1 MRNVLLLPAGLLFT
15 VASAQ
20 PGTLDISFGTGG
32 ETLHSLGT
40 PYDLIWDMAIQP
52 DDKIVVAGSVGA
64 IGGGAFQDAFV
75 TRFTADGAVDNTFG
89 TNGTVVWTGTGGNDR
104 IRGVDIDVDGKVVV
118 AGETQVNGGETQMFI
133 IRLLPDGTFD
143 NTFSGDGLLTR
154 PGSIYND
161 GSYARDVKCMPD
173 GSILVGGY
181 EHYNLTT
188 PNYNAVSF
196 WKCTTTGAA
205 PGNFGGVATGY
216 TFADLFQDDQADVLN
231 GMAVR
236 ADGSIVVG
244 TQSYDGAYQR
254 MGYAT
259 FNADGSHLGNNA
271 EVTYDFTV
279 GNEFAYSIVLL
290 PDERCVLA
298 GGVTNQAGLMGVLP
312 TGGPDAS
319 FGTAGKV
326 NVQLGSSSTT
336 LYAALLQPW
345 DKVLITGALSGG
357 GTNAAYL
364 GRYNSD
370 GSPDAVFGAGGVAT
384 HQPGGSGGDGRAIG
398 LQSDGRII
406 VAGNYS
412 NGGNF
417 DLFLVRFNNDLATGL
432 PTVAPAPA
440 LRAYPSPF
448 TQSLTVVGTAAGGTL
463 TLFDAMGRA
472 VRTTPTTEGRT
483 EVNADVPAGVY
494 TLQVRQRTGTVAA
507 LRVVK
512 E

>member
-1 MRNVLLLPAGLLFT
+1 MRTTLFLQVALLA
-15 VASAQ
+15 AAAHAQ
-20 PGTLDISFGTGG
+20 PGTLDASFGTNG

-40 PYDLIWDMAIQP
+40 PFDLIWDLAVQP

-64 IGGGAFQDAFV
+64 IGGGAYQDAFI
-75 TRFTADGAVDNTFG
+75 TRFTADGAVDSTFG
-89 TNGTVVWTGTGGNDR
+89 TNGTVIWTGTGGNDR
-104 IRGVDIDVDGKVVV
+104 IRGVDIDVDGNVVV

-143 NTFSGDGLLTR
+143 NSFSGDGVLTR

-161 GSYARDVKCMPD
+161 GSYARDVKCMDD
-173 GSILVGGY
+173 GSILVCGY
-181 EHYNLTT
+181 EHYNLSM
-188 PNYNAVSF
+188 PNHNAVSF
-196 WKCTTTGAA
+196 WKCTATGAA

-216 TFADLFQDDQADVLN
+216 TFADLFNNDLDDVAN

-244 TQSYDGAYQR
+244 TQTYDGSYQR

-271 EVTYDFTV
+271 EMTYDFTV

-298 GGVTNQAGLMGVLP
+298 GGVTNQAGLVGVLP
-312 TGGPDAS
+312 TGGLDAN

-326 NVQLGSSSTT
+326 DVQLGSSSTT

-345 DKVLITGALSGG
+345 DKVLITGALNGG

-364 GRYNSD
+364 ARYNND

-384 HQPGGSGGDGRAIG
+384 HQAGGIGGEGRAIG
-398 LQSDGRII
+398 LQSDGSII
-406 VAGNYS
+406 VGGHYS

-417 DLFLVRFNNDLATGL
+417 DLFLVRFANDMATGFGAE
-432 PTVAPAPA
+432 APAPA
-440 LRAYPSPF
+440 LHAFPSPF
-448 TQSLTVVGTAAGGTL
+448 AQSLTVVGTAAGGTL
-463 TLFDAMGRA
+463 TLLDAMGRA
-472 VRTTPTTEGRT
+472 VLTAPTNEGRT
-483 EVNADVPAGVY
+483 ELLVDVPAGCY
-494 TLQVRQRTGTVAA
+494 TVQYQRGAELSV
-507 LRVVK
+507 LRVVRW
-512 E
+512 